1 MQSIQKAR
9 VCAVRVHGNLDGIEH
24 DVEHLGSYPKIM
36 SACVRLG
43 KMDSSIAVVAGSDR
57 SYHGCFSFNVADGY
71 ERYFAP

>member
-1 MQSIQKAR
+1 M

-43 KMDSSIAVVAGSDR
+43 KMDSSLAVIAGSDR
-57 SYHGCFSFNVADGY
+57 SFPFNVADGY
-71 ERYFAP
+71 ERYFAL

>member
-1 MQSIQKAR
+1 MQSIQKAM

-36 SACVRLG
+36 SARVRLG
-43 KMDSSIAVVAGSDR
+43 KMDSSLAVIAGSDR
-57 SYHGCFSFNVADGY
+57 SYHGCFPFNVADGY